1 MKESF
6 ACSKQRLHGNEML
19 LSYIYPCFMELFWQT
34 CDRLNVPFL
43 KYLNIQIESFN
54 VLRIVVVATPP
65 GVSPRSK
72 YCWTS
77 VNRVGWIKTDFN
89 FLTERSCEASEVDKF
104 ALPCASLR
112 QRHESAALIT
122 FEGNF
127 CIRNKD
133 N

>member
-6 ACSKQRLHGNEML
+6 ACSKQRLHGNEMF
-19 LSYIYPCFMELFWQT
+19 LSYIYPCFMELFWQI

-43 KYLNIQIESFN
+43 KYSNIQNESFN
-54 VLRIVVVATPP
+54 VLRIVVIVSPP
-65 GVSPRSK
+65 GVCPRSK
-72 YCWTS
+72 CCCTS
-77 VNRVGWIKTDFN
+77 ANCVGWVKTDFN

-112 QRHESAALIT
+112 QKHESAALIT
-122 FEGNF
+122 FKDDF
-127 CIRNKD
+127 CIGNKD